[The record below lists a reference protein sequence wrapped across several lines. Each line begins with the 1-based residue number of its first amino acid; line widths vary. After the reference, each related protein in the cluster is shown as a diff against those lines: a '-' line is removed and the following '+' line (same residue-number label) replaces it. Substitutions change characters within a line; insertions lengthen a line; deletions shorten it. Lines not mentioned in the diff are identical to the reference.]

1 MNARAQY
8 SYGPIIVNF
17 SHNDEKLLMR
27 QKTGCILKKIYKR
40 DISHFTTFH
49 IGKDIWQR
57 ETLVTLVIDIQIQD
71 LFWQILFS
79 TSKVFDSFDS
89 SSEFLLMSITLL
101 GQALTNCSPPT
112 NRDKL
117 SGPTR
122 EVQQTG
128 FRKGR
133 DISQGLGETTSF
145 QCCSFH
151 HWNCFCLWVCHCL
164 CICLKFCLWLGWM
177 SSLKSCSFHHWNC
190 AAPCIAMAFQHL
202 QSKLALRSIIN
213 IQLISKIVKRIS
225 ELFCHLS
232 SFWWNSLTVS

>member
-112 NRDKL
+112 NKDKL

-122 EVQQTG
+122 EAQQAG

-151 HWNCFCLWVCHCL
+151 HCWNCFCLWVFIVFVYVLNFVFDLVECL
-164 CICLKFCLWLGWM
+164 RLGVAHFTTGTVPPTALQWLFNICKVNW
-177 SSLKSCSFHHWNC
+177 H
-190 AAPCIAMAFQHL
+190 
-202 QSKLALRSIIN
+202 
-213 IQLISKIVKRIS
+213 
-225 ELFCHLS
+225 
-232 SFWWNSLTVS
+232 